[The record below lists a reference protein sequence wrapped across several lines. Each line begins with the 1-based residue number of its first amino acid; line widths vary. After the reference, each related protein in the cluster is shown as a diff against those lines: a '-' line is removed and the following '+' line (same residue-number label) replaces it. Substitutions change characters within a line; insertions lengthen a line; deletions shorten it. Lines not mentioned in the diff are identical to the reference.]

1 MKGTKRRLT
10 CVAPV
15 QHMIGVVGQTK
26 GTKYDPERYGGLT
39 KVVGYCRSYS
49 TINRF
54 AVRAKSGI
62 TYKDA
67 ATAQAAATRQAKFK
81 AVAQSTRER
90 MQDPNKR
97 LVDAAAFKQQTKYA
111 TLYGYV
117 FSLEWLAF
125 DGE

>member
-54 AVRAKSGI
+54 SVRAKAGI

-67 ATAQAAATRQAKFK
+67 QTAQEAKARQDKFR
-81 AVAQSTRER
+81 AVRQSALER
-90 MQDPNKR
+90 LQDPNKR
-97 LVDAAAFKQQTKYA
+97 LQDRAAFAQQTKYA
-111 TLYGYV
+111 TLPGFV
-117 FSLEWLAF
+117 FHLEWVAF
-125 DGE
+125 DGD